1 MHLYRFW
8 ASAEGTARDRT
19 GRELFLKKWAGSNT
33 SEAEALANAEAAVH
47 ATAALVATRNV
58 REPVRGYSYDVRGV
72 PEEIIGEPDAEIGLT
87 RNRMGCVVVNA
98 ARAMFVDVD
107 LKPESVGF
115 ISRLF
120 GAKPKDP
127 EAEAIKRLRAWVGSH
142 PGSGVRVYRT
152 AGGLRY
158 LFTHA
163 PTPPDAAA
171 LACMTELGAD
181 PLYVT
186 LCRTQECFRA
196 RLTPKPW
203 RIGVEMIPCDY
214 PRATPAIEAMFREWL
229 ADYDQKAT
237 GFATCHLLEVVGNRD
252 AAPELQSVIEGHD
265 SYCRVETNLPLA

>member
-8 ASAEGTARDRT
+8 AAAEGSARDRT
-19 GRELFLKKWAGSNT
+19 GRDLFLKKWGGSNT
-33 SEAEALANAEAAVH
+33 SLEEARMKAEDAVR
-47 ATAALVATRNV
+47 ATTALVATRDV
-58 REPVRGYSYDVRGV
+58 RQSVHGYSYDVRGV

-127 EAEAIKRLRAWVGSH
+127 EAEALGKLRAWVGSH
-142 PGSGVRVYRT
+142 PGSGARVYRT

-171 LACMTELGAD
+171 LTCMTELGAD

-229 ADYDQKAT
+229 ADYDAKAAN
-237 GFATCHLLEVVGNRD
+237 FATCHLLEIVGNRD
-252 AAPELQSVIEGHD
+252 VAPELQSVIEGHD
-265 SYCRVETNLPLA
+265 SYCRVESGLPLA